1 MTIKQILFTK
11 KDTAELVDVPLR
23 EIDENEVLVKTLYTA
38 ISAGTEYANLV
49 GDPNVVAL
57 NANNKVS
64 FPRELGYC
72 GVGIVEKIGSN
83 VKSVDIGDNVIICF
97 GKHAQYNVM
106 PESDV
111 YKFEGIEPLEVAL
124 TVIAAFPMLAIRR
137 TELEIGEPVMIFGLG
152 ILGLL
157 AVQLCKSAG
166 AYPII
171 AVDLDE
177 KRRQLAKEMGADYVL
192 NSKDE
197 NFKQTVLDLT
207 NGKGVPVVI
216 EGTGVGAALTQALGC
231 TAKMG
236 RVALMG
242 CTRKPVNEFDFYHLV
257 HGTGITLIGTNN
269 VARAKLESR
278 HGCWTMRDDCLAI
291 VNLTKGNRIS
301 QKVLINEIHSPEEAF
316 DVYTR
321 LANDY
326 YNFPIGV
333 IFDWSKI

>member
-1 MTIKQILFTK
+1 MNTKQILFTK
-11 KDTAELVDVPLR
+11 KDTAELVEVPLR
-23 EIDENEVLVKTLYTA
+23 AVGENEVLVKTLYTA
-38 ISAGTEYANLV
+38 ISSGTEYANLV

-57 NANNKVS
+57 DANNKVS

-72 GVGIVEKIGSN
+72 GVGVVEKIGEKVNS
-83 VKSVDIGDNVIICF
+83 VKEGDNVIICF
-97 GKHAQYNVM
+97 GKHAAYNVM

-111 YKFEGIEPLEVAL
+111 YKFDGVDPLEVAL

-157 AVQLCKSAG
+157 GVQLCKSAG

-177 KRRQLAKEMGADYVL
+177 GRRQLALEMGADYAL
-192 NSKDE
+192 NSMDVD
-197 NFKQTVLDLT
+197 FKQTVLDLT
-207 NGKGVPVVI
+207 DGKGVPVVI
-216 EGTGVGAALTQALGC
+216 EGTGVGPALTQALQC

-257 HGTGITLIGTNN
+257 HGTGISLIGTNN
-269 VARAKLESR
+269 VARSKLESR
-278 HGCWTMRDDCLAI
+278 RGCWTMRDDCLAI
-291 VNLTKGNRIS
+291 VNLTKGGRIS
-301 QKVLINEIHSPEEAF
+301 QKALINEIHSPAEAF
-316 DVYTR
+316 DVYSR